1 MVRPLLA
8 VVVLMSLAACGGGSG
23 GGDPAAPALDT
34 STPPVVGPPPD
45 TLLDGVWESAC
56 FAAAPPASSRRYV
69 VSVTDTAFSF
79 GDTTY
84 GDAGC
89 SEQSALREISTR
101 GSFTEQLPED
111 GRRIEDGIPVDLAV
125 EQVILIPRQTRVAQ
139 RYNELMLCEAVAADW
154 TAGVSQ
160 DISGCAD
167 GSGTID
173 VDTTA
178 PRVDFNLFLV
188 DDAGSPDERGD
199 DRLLLGTVDAQPDP
213 AQRPLAVSQEPTFTR
228 RPGSL

>member
-1 MVRPLLA
+1 
-8 VVVLMSLAACGGGSG
+8 MSLAACGGGGGG
-23 GGDPAAPALDT
+23 GGDPVTPNPDPSA
-34 STPPVVGPPPD
+34 PPVGPAPD

-69 VSVTDTAFSF
+69 VSVTDTVFSF

-84 GDAGC
+84 GDGAC
-89 SEQSALREISTR
+89 TEQSALREISTR

-111 GRRIEDGIPVDLAV
+111 GRRIEDGIPIDLAV

-139 RYNELMLCEAVAADW
+139 SYNELMLCGALAADW
-154 TAGVSQ
+154 VAGVSQ

-167 GSGTID
+167 ESGTID

-178 PRVDFNLFLV
+178 PRVDYNLFLV
-188 DDAGSPDERGD
+188 DDDGTPDVRAD

-213 AQRPLAVSQEPTFTR
+213 ERRPLEVSQEPAFTR
-228 RPGSL
+228 RAGDP